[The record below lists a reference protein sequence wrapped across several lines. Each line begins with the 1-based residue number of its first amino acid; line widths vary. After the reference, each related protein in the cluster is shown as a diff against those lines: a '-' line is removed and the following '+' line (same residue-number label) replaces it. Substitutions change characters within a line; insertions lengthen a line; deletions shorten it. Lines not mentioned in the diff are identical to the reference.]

1 MITATG
7 RERNIMDNES
17 LEAMRKLA
25 ATRPELFEG
34 DNPPALVKQI
44 GKMTYIVRVHFSETS
59 TETFTDKVKRMLREE
74 IQRMEP

>member
-1 MITATG
+1 
-7 RERNIMDNES
+7 MDNES
-17 LEAMRKLA
+17 LEAMRRLA

-59 TETFTDKVKRMLREE
+59 TGTFTDKVKRMLREE
-74 IQRMEP
+74 IQWMEP

>member
-1 MITATG
+1 
-7 RERNIMDNES
+7 MDNES
-17 LEAMRKLA
+17 LEAMRRLA